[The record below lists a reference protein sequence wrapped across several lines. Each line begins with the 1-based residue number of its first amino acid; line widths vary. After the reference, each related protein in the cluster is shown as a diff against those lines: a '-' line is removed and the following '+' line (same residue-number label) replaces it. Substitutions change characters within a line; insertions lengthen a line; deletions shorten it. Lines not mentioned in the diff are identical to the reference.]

1 VSETFSLFR
10 AGCQPGA
17 SVGKLERFGGMQRDF
32 SFNLQELNPQTSHLY
47 RNSIGEHSR
56 SVRSQNLDISAISLN
71 VHLEWVSRYRRNNSL
86 FSQSCEHSAACL
98 EKPDNPSPIQ
108 CLPVLCL
115 SITYFPCDKCIS
127 ARLDAILSRP
137 TSSLFLFSP
146 SKRNA

>member
-1 VSETFSLFR
+1 M
-10 AGCQPGA
+10 AGCQPRP

-47 RNSIGEHSR
+47 RNGIGEYSR

-71 VHLEWVSRYRRNNSL
+71 VHLEWVFGYGQNDSS
-86 FSQSCEHSAACL
+86 SPQSYVNILPLNYSEGSNKL
-98 EKPDNPSPIQ
+98 SPIQ
-108 CLPVLCL
+108 CLPVSCL
-115 SITYFPCDKCIS
+115 STTYVPYNKCIS

-146 SKRNA
+146 SKRKA